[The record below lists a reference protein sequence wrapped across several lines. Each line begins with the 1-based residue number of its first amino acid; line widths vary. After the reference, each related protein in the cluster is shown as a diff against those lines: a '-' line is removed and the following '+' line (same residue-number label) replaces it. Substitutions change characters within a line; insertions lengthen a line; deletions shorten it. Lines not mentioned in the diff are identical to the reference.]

1 MDGMKLFVKS
11 EQQFQG
17 LLNIVKQFSEDIW
30 MELN

>member
-1 MDGMKLFVKS
+1 MKLFAKS

-30 MELN
+30 MELD